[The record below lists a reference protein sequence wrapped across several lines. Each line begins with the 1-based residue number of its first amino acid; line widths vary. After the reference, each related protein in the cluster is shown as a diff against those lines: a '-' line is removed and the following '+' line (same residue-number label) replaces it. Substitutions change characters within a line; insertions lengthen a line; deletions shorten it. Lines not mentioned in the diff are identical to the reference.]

1 MSSIEDALNQA
12 EIAREEMKK
21 LQADNEK
28 IMDEARAERDK
39 MLKEAREIKEQ
50 IVAQAKSE
58 AEKAAA
64 KVMAEAE
71 QKRDAMMVAAMAD
84 IKNQVLDLSLLRYI
98 RLQLPRTRLLNIIRQ
113 IVDIVTDNHH
123 SLRLKCICNLK
134 LVVIDMLTVL
144 LETRH
149 DENTFAGR
157 ACTHNRTDAGMRDE
171 KRAVPDLLR
180 HHILRVIFV
189 K

>member
-1 MSSIEDALNQA
+1 MDLVTPGIGLVFWTTIIFLVLLIILGKVAWKPINNAIKKRSQSIEDALNQA

-21 LQADNEK
+21 LQADNER

-84 IKNQVLDLSLLRYI
+84 IKNQVLDLSIAVAEKVVRK
-98 RLQLPRTRLLNIIRQ
+98 Q
-113 IVDIVTDNHH
+113 ISTTPDQ
-123 SLRLKCICNLK
+123 
-134 LVVIDMLTVL
+134 DMLV
-144 LETRH
+144 
-149 DENTFAGR
+149 N
-157 ACTHNRTDAGMRDE
+157 
-171 KRAVPDLLR
+171 DL
-180 HHILRVIFV
+180 V
-189 K
+189 KEIKFN

>member
-1 MSSIEDALNQA
+1 MDLVTPGIGLVFWTTIIFMRLIIVLGTVAWKRVNNAIKRRGQSIEDALNQA

-84 IKNQVLDLSLLRYI
+84 IKNQVLDLSIAVAEKVVRK
-98 RLQLPRTRLLNIIRQ
+98 Q
-113 IVDIVTDNHH
+113 ISTTPDQEM
-123 SLRLKCICNLK
+123 
-134 LVVIDMLTVL
+134 LV
-144 LETRH
+144 
-149 DENTFAGR
+149 N
-157 ACTHNRTDAGMRDE
+157 
-171 KRAVPDLLR
+171 DL
-180 HHILRVIFV
+180 V
-189 K
+189 KEIKFN